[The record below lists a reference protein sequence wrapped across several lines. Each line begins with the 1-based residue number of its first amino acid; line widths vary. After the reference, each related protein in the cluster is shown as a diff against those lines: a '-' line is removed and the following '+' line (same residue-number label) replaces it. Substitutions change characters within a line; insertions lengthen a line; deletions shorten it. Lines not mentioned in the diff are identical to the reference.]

1 MRCARRGARASIRRC
16 HESCRRS
23 HRDRTDEET
32 IITAIRKTLTA
43 TAVVGAV
50 LAGSAACGTVE
61 QLSAGK
67 KLDEAF
73 EKLGKEKSIS
83 FEFGLDTDAQ
93 SLRALDTSTD
103 PEPGDEMPDEV
114 ADLLS
119 GAKITVTVQSKKPLD
134 ESGEKDYVGM
144 AMKVG
149 TKDGDLIEYRVIGDH
164 TYIRSDIDSLGKVMG
179 APVPSAKDL
188 PPGASGLKDVL
199 EGKWV
204 KIDMKEMERTAAE
217 MGAEPGAKPSPEPTL
232 DARTQQRLL
241 EALRETIAREVDFK
255 SAGEKDGSEHITAT
269 APFRTLITEFFDEI
283 RPLAKKLPPGA
294 EMPTEKRLQG
304 RSEHQ
309 GHGRLHARERRAD
322 RGVRRS
328 RQAGR
333 GRQGEEAGPGGADER
348 GAGLPRPGADRARH
362 GRDPGRIRRRDD
374 GSGGRRR
381 GGPPGGGT
389 SPRTRRRHTPGPSRG
404 ARRTRARPL
413 GARRP
418 LGSGADGGQR
428 VMRLGSVAT
437 PWARGSRTGTGDP
450 ATRVYGLVRR

>member
-1 MRCARRGARASIRRC
+1 M
-16 HESCRRS
+16 
-23 HRDRTDEET
+23 
-32 IITAIRKTLTA
+32 
-43 TAVVGAV
+43 
-50 LAGSAACGTVE
+50 E

-73 EKLGKEKSIS
+73 ERLGKEKSIS

-93 SLRALDTSTD
+93 SLRALDASTD
-103 PEPGDEMPDEV
+103 PEPGDEIPDEV

-149 TKDGDLIEYRVIGDH
+149 TKDGDLIEYRVIGDY

-232 DARTQQRLL
+232 DARTQQQLL

-294 EMPTEKRLQG
+294 EMPTAKDFKD
-304 RSEHQ
+304 
-309 GHGRLHARERRAD
+309 APNTKVTAD
-322 RGVRRS
+322 FTLVNGELTEVYVDLAKLAEDAKVKKLGLVVRMGEGQAPTAPAGATELDMDEILGGFGAAMMEAEGV
-328 RQAGR
+328 
-333 GRQGEEAGPGGADER
+333 GEE
-348 GAGLPRPGADRARH
+348 GLLEEDFTENAA
-362 GRDPGRIRRRDD
+362 
-374 GSGGRRR
+374 
-381 GGPPGGGT
+381 
-389 SPRTRRRHTPGPSRG
+389 
-404 ARRTRARPL
+404 
-413 GARRP
+413 
-418 LGSGADGGQR
+418 
-428 VMRLGSVAT
+428 
-437 PWARGSRTGTGDP
+437 
-450 ATRVYGLVRR
+450 

>member
-1 MRCARRGARASIRRC
+1 MCARPVRCARRGARATIRRC

-93 SLRALDTSTD
+93 SLRALDASTD

-294 EMPTEKRLQG
+294 EMPTEKDFKDAPNTKVTADFTLENGELTEVYVDLAKLAEDAKVKKLGLVVRM
-304 RSEHQ
+304 SEGQ
-309 GHGRLHARERRAD
+309 APTAPAGATELDMDEILGGFGAAMMEAE
-322 RGVRRS
+322 GV
-328 RQAGR
+328 
-333 GRQGEEAGPGGADER
+333 GEE
-348 GAGLPRPGADRARH
+348 GLLEEDFTEDAA
-362 GRDPGRIRRRDD
+362 
-374 GSGGRRR
+374 
-381 GGPPGGGT
+381 
-389 SPRTRRRHTPGPSRG
+389 
-404 ARRTRARPL
+404 
-413 GARRP
+413 
-418 LGSGADGGQR
+418 
-428 VMRLGSVAT
+428 
-437 PWARGSRTGTGDP
+437 
-450 ATRVYGLVRR
+450 

>member
-1 MRCARRGARASIRRC
+1 M
-16 HESCRRS
+16 
-23 HRDRTDEET
+23 
-32 IITAIRKTLTA
+32 
-43 TAVVGAV
+43 
-50 LAGSAACGTVE
+50 E

-93 SLRALDTSTD
+93 SLRALDASTD
-103 PEPGDEMPDEV
+103 PEPGDEIPDEV

-149 TKDGDLIEYRVIGDH
+149 TKDGDLIEYRVIGDY

-232 DARTQQRLL
+232 DARTQQQLL

-294 EMPTEKRLQG
+294 EMPTAKDFKD
-304 RSEHQ
+304 
-309 GHGRLHARERRAD
+309 APNTKVTAD
-322 RGVRRS
+322 FTLVNGELTEVYVDLAKLAEDAKVKKLGLVVRMGEGQAPTAPAGATELDMDEILGGFGAAMMEAEGV
-328 RQAGR
+328 
-333 GRQGEEAGPGGADER
+333 GEE
-348 GAGLPRPGADRARH
+348 GLLEEDFTEDAA
-362 GRDPGRIRRRDD
+362 
-374 GSGGRRR
+374 
-381 GGPPGGGT
+381 
-389 SPRTRRRHTPGPSRG
+389 
-404 ARRTRARPL
+404 
-413 GARRP
+413 
-418 LGSGADGGQR
+418 
-428 VMRLGSVAT
+428 
-437 PWARGSRTGTGDP
+437 
-450 ATRVYGLVRR
+450 

>member
-1 MRCARRGARASIRRC
+1 
-16 HESCRRS
+16 
-23 HRDRTDEET
+23 
-32 IITAIRKTLTA
+32 
-43 TAVVGAV
+43 
-50 LAGSAACGTVE
+50 
-61 QLSAGK
+61 
-67 KLDEAF
+67 
-73 EKLGKEKSIS
+73 
-83 FEFGLDTDAQ
+83 DA
-93 SLRALDTSTD
+93 STD
-103 PEPGDEMPDEV
+103 PEPGDEIPDEV

-149 TKDGDLIEYRVIGDH
+149 TKDGDLIEYRVIGDY

-232 DARTQQRLL
+232 DARTQQQLL

-294 EMPTEKRLQG
+294 EMPTAKDFKDAPNTKVTADFTLVNGELTEVYVDLAKLAEDAKVKKLGLVVRM
-304 RSEHQ
+304 SEGQ
-309 GHGRLHARERRAD
+309 APTAPAGATELDMDEILGGFGAAMMEAE
-322 RGVRRS
+322 GV
-328 RQAGR
+328 
-333 GRQGEEAGPGGADER
+333 GEE
-348 GAGLPRPGADRARH
+348 GLLEEDFTEDAA
-362 GRDPGRIRRRDD
+362 
-374 GSGGRRR
+374 
-381 GGPPGGGT
+381 
-389 SPRTRRRHTPGPSRG
+389 
-404 ARRTRARPL
+404 
-413 GARRP
+413 
-418 LGSGADGGQR
+418 
-428 VMRLGSVAT
+428 
-437 PWARGSRTGTGDP
+437 
-450 ATRVYGLVRR
+450 

>member
-1 MRCARRGARASIRRC
+1 M
-16 HESCRRS
+16 
-23 HRDRTDEET
+23 
-32 IITAIRKTLTA
+32 
-43 TAVVGAV
+43 
-50 LAGSAACGTVE
+50 E

-93 SLRALDTSTD
+93 SLRALDASTD

-294 EMPTEKRLQG
+294 EMPTEKDFKD
-304 RSEHQ
+304 
-309 GHGRLHARERRAD
+309 APNTKVTAD
-322 RGVRRS
+322 FTLEN
-328 RQAGR
+328 
-333 GRQGEEAGPGGADER
+333 GELTE
-348 GAGLPRPGADRARH
+348 
-362 GRDPGRIRRRDD
+362 
-374 GSGGRRR
+374 
-381 GGPPGGGT
+381 
-389 SPRTRRRHTPGPSRG
+389 
-404 ARRTRARPL
+404 
-413 GARRP
+413 
-418 LGSGADGGQR
+418 
-428 VMRLGSVAT
+428 
-437 PWARGSRTGTGDP
+437 
-450 ATRVYGLVRR
+450 VYVDLAKLAEDAKVKKLGLVVRMSEGQAPTAPAGATELDMDEILGGFGAAMMEAEGVDEEGLLEEDFTEDAA

>member
-1 MRCARRGARASIRRC
+1 M
-16 HESCRRS
+16 
-23 HRDRTDEET
+23 
-32 IITAIRKTLTA
+32 
-43 TAVVGAV
+43 
-50 LAGSAACGTVE
+50 E

-93 SLRALDTSTD
+93 SLRALDASTD
-103 PEPGDEMPDEV
+103 PEPGDEIPDEV

-149 TKDGDLIEYRVIGDH
+149 TKDGDLIEYRVIGDY

-217 MGAEPGAKPSPEPTL
+217 LGAEPGAKPSPEPTL
-232 DARTQQRLL
+232 DARTQQQLL

-294 EMPTEKRLQG
+294 EMPTAKDFKD
-304 RSEHQ
+304 
-309 GHGRLHARERRAD
+309 APNTKVTAD
-322 RGVRRS
+322 FTLVNGELTEVYVDLAKLAEDAKVKKLGLVVRMGEGQAPTAPAGATELDMDEILGGFGAAMMEAEGV
-328 RQAGR
+328 
-333 GRQGEEAGPGGADER
+333 GEE
-348 GAGLPRPGADRARH
+348 GLLEEDFTEDAA
-362 GRDPGRIRRRDD
+362 
-374 GSGGRRR
+374 
-381 GGPPGGGT
+381 
-389 SPRTRRRHTPGPSRG
+389 
-404 ARRTRARPL
+404 
-413 GARRP
+413 
-418 LGSGADGGQR
+418 
-428 VMRLGSVAT
+428 
-437 PWARGSRTGTGDP
+437 
-450 ATRVYGLVRR
+450 